1 MVRSQ
6 RCCVFLSM
14 SAIVSG
20 IWRQIVEPLPALQ
33 AGRRRFAQILTAVRH
48 DLSWRLAPPG
58 AFRQRFEHAIAT
70 MPQGICMYDAQD
82 RLQLVNEQ
90 FCKIYNQ
97 PMSRL
102 RTGMRLYDVLVDS
115 CAIGN
120 YPGRSADD
128 IYSARKAFIDRREK
142 GTFLQ
147 ELGDGRMIAIYHQPL
162 EDGGWVC
169 TYEDITERRR
179 AEAQIEFLAQHDGLT
194 RLPNRL
200 LFNAHLHA
208 ALKKANGG
216 VSSALLCLDLDGFKD
231 VNDRL
236 GHAAGDA
243 LLQEVAMQLLKY
255 VRMGDTAARLGGDE
269 FAIVLPNTSA
279 AEAVKTAQRV
289 TSALSGTHSLGTFGE
304 ARIGVSIGI
313 ACAPEHAEEADAL
326 MLLADKAL
334 YAAKHSG
341 LGIPRL
347 YDDELERPAS
357 GSSPEASAHRKGRNL
372 SPAIEEL
379 RKLAT
384 LANDL
389 RAALHD
395 GHIHLCYQPIYDSI
409 TRRPIA
415 FEALARWTDPVHG
428 SVSPAE
434 FIPVAEESGFIG
446 PLTEWVLLK
455 ACREAACWRKPV
467 QVSVNLSPLNL
478 SQPSFVATVKRILTE
493 TGLPANRL
501 VLELTESILLES
513 SDTIRDCLRGL
524 KELGV
529 ELWLDDFGSGYANLG
544 HLHRLS
550 CDVVKI
556 DRSFLAPHD
565 KQREILGGMI
575 ALARACGLRIAVEG
589 VETDQHQLLLQVLGC
604 DMLQGFLF
612 ARPMPPEQIDASL
625 DSIAELPFHDGVS
638 IFACPNSSPDPGD
651 DHSSI
656 PISVTA

>member
-1 MVRSQ
+1 M
-6 RCCVFLSM
+6 
-14 SAIVSG
+14 
-20 IWRQIVEPLPALQ
+20 WRRIVERLPASP
-33 AGRRRFAQILTAVRH
+33 AGRRRFAQVLTAIRH
-48 DLSWRLAPPG
+48 DLSWRLARPG

-70 MPQGICMYDAQD
+70 MPQGICLYDAQD
-82 RLQLVNEQ
+82 RLELVNEQ

-102 RTGMRLYDVLVDS
+102 RTGMRLYDVLADS
-115 CAIGN
+115 CSIGN
-120 YPGRSADD
+120 YPGRSLDD
-128 IYSARKAFIDRREK
+128 IYSARKAFIDKRKK

-147 ELGDGRMIAIYHQPL
+147 ELGDGRLIAIYHQPL

-194 RLPNRL
+194 QLPNRL
-200 LFNAHLHA
+200 LFNARLDD
-208 ALKKANGG
+208 ALKQANAD
-216 VSSALLCLDLDGFKD
+216 VPSALLCLDLDGFKD

-243 LLQEVAMQLLKY
+243 LLQEVAKRLLKC
-255 VRMGDTAARLGGDE
+255 VRKGDTAARLGGDE

-279 AEAVKTAQRV
+279 AEALMTAQRV
-289 TSALSGTHSLGTFGE
+289 TSSLSGTHSLGAFGE

-313 ACAPEHAEEADAL
+313 ACAPEHAAETDAL

-341 LGIPRL
+341 LGIPRV
-347 YDDELERPAS
+347 YDDDLERPAAT
-357 GSSPEASAHRKGRNL
+357 SPGETPVNRKGRSL

-379 RKLAT
+379 RKVAA

-395 GHIHLCYQPIYDSI
+395 GHIHLCYQPIYDSM

-415 FEALARWTDPVHG
+415 FEALARWTDPVRG

-434 FIPVAEESGFIG
+434 FIPAAEESGFIG
-446 PLTEWVLLK
+446 PLTEWVLLN
-455 ACREAACWRKPV
+455 ACREAVSWREPV

-478 SQPSFVATVKRILTE
+478 SQPSLVATIERILAK

-501 VLELTESILLES
+501 VLELTEGILLES
-513 SDTIRDCLRGL
+513 SVTIQDCLRGL

-529 ELWLDDFGSGYANLG
+529 ALWLDDFGAGYANLG
-544 HLHRLS
+544 YLHRLS

-556 DRSFLAPHD
+556 DRSFLAQHE
-565 KQREILGGMI
+565 KQRAILGGMI
-575 ALARACGLRIAVEG
+575 TLAQACGLRVVVEG
-589 VETDQHQLLLQVLGC
+589 VETADHHLLLQELGC
-604 DMLQGFLF
+604 DLLQGFLF

-625 DSIAELPFHDGVS
+625 DLIAELPFHADVS
-638 IFACPNSSPDPGD
+638 IVA
-651 DHSSI
+651 
-656 PISVTA
+656 